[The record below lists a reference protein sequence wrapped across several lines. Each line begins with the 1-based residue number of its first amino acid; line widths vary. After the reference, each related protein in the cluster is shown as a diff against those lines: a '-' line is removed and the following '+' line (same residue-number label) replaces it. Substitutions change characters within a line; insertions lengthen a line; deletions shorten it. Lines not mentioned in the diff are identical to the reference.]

1 MNAEHRTEIKDPRQ
15 PPRVPEILAARCSCG
30 WNGPLRTGRNARAMA
45 RTDEI
50 QHLEREAGGA
60 NSPATP

>member
-30 WNGPLRTGRNARAMA
+30 WSGPMRTGRNARSMA
-45 RTDEI
+45 RADEV
-50 QHLEREAGGA
+50 QHLERADREDNPQA
-60 NSPATP
+60 